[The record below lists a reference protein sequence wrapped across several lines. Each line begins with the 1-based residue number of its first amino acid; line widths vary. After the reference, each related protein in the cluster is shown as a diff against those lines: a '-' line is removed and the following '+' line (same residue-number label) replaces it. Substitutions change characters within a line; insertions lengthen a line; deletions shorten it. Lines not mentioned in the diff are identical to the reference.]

1 MKNYTIVDTMKRTNS
16 SFGLLLFFFVII
28 LAIITAILYLQK
40 RSTIGIAPV
49 TRYGSGFDALAA
61 PPVHIT
67 NVIGGGGGS
76 DGRYS
81 MAPEASR
88 SWVAPPDL
96 RGAFIP
102 PGAVPININTQGI
115 PESYQSMGVIR
126 MGEGGELLPLYGRR
140 NGRGS
145 DIYNYYTRTDTYNP
159 VQIPISFGRR
169 DCTDDNGCKELSDG
183 DSVKVYGKGDGS
195 VKLYGIGAPKYI
207 PGVV

>member
-1 MKNYTIVDTMKRTNS
+1 MKRTNS
-16 SFGLLLFFFVII
+16 SFGLLLFFFVLI
-28 LAIITAILYLQK
+28 LSIITAILYLQK
-40 RSTIGIAPV
+40 RSTIGIAPSS
-49 TRYGSGFDALAA
+49 RYGSESA

-67 NVIGGGGGS
+67 NVIRGGGGDGHEMTLARGISVS
-76 DGRYS
+76 DSRYS

-96 RGAFIP
+96 RDVLIP
-102 PGAVPININTQGI
+102 PGAIPININTQGI

-183 DSVKVYGKGDGS
+183 DSVKVYGKGEGS

-207 PGVV
+207 PGIV

>member
-1 MKNYTIVDTMKRTNS
+1 MKKTGGPLGS
-16 SFGLLLFFFVII
+16 LLFFFVLI
-28 LAIITAILYLQK
+28 LALITAILYLQ
-40 RSTIGIAPV
+40 RRNSLGLAPV
-49 TRYGSGFDALAA
+49 AHYRSGFDALATRP

-67 NVIGGGGGS
+67 NVIQGGAAGG
-76 DGRYS
+76 GRYS

-96 RGAFIP
+96 RGAYVP

-115 PESYQSMGVIR
+115 PEQYQALGVLR

-159 VQIPISFGRR
+159 VQIPISSGRR

-183 DSVKVYGKGDGS
+183 DSVKVYGKGDGT